1 MNFGITFALLNS
13 SSKMFDI
20 KPQCHLEVPL
30 TISQYNA
37 GFDSVTRY
45 YLDDILEYPLVRDG
59 FAVFLVILGRRIR

>member
-1 MNFGITFALLNS
+1 
-13 SSKMFDI
+13 MFDI